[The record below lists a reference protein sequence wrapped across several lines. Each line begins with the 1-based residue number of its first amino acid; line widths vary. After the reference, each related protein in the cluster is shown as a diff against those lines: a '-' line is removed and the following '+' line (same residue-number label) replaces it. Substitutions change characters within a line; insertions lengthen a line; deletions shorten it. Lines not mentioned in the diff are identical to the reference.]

1 MQWKHPSSTC
11 LSPNLKGDPEPEINR
26 GEEGR
31 RREKGEVIPDRG
43 ARSYPQMCEIESLP
57 LSLPPS
63 AYSIPFPR

>member
-1 MQWKHPSSTC
+1 MNAMETSELYLPV
-11 LSPNLKGDPEPEINR
+11 PYPEGRPGNKQ
-26 GEEGR
+26 GR
-31 RREKGEVIPDRG
+31 RREKGEVIPDRA

>member
-1 MQWKHPSSTC
+1 MNAMETSELYLPV
-11 LSPNLKGDPEPEINR
+11 PYPEGRPGTGNKQ
-26 GEEGR
+26 GR